1 MNRDTI
7 RTVRGLLDY
16 AAETFGDRPFIKY
29 VSDGE
34 ICERSFTELRTH
46 SLAFCR
52 MLRAN
57 YPAGAHLAFVSKTSY
72 EYVVALCG
80 GFAGGYVLIPAAPE
94 ITAADGLALFRDAD
108 ADALLY
114 ESEFAPKAAEIAA
127 AEPRIRHTMN
137 LGDRADFE
145 RIYAEYGDD
154 SPYASLSDTEIDPY
168 ATAVLIY
175 TSGTTGEQKGVML
188 SNFALLE
195 NVMYKAF
202 YKGTEREDDVRLSV
216 LPLHHV
222 FCFVSDFLSSVKM
235 GNTLCLNGN
244 MRELFPNLKRFRPT
258 AMRVVPM
265 IAAAMLA
272 RIRAVH
278 AKNPELSPAE
288 AAAEVTGGRLVWML
302 CGGAYLAPE
311 IPRAFEEYGIHL
323 RQGYGMSEAGCKVSV
338 PDEAVSMDSVGRVMS
353 SCRVRIRDGEV
364 QVLTPCRMLGYYKK
378 PELTAA
384 AFTADGWLKTGDL
397 GRLTEYG
404 ELFITGRVKNLI
416 VLANGENVS
425 PEGIEARLREDP
437 LVAEALV
444 YAKNGMIAAE
454 IFPDAEYAAAN
465 GIADVRAALEKTVD
479 AVNLNA
485 RPSHTVAEFTVRTA
499 PLEKTSTGKVKRP
512 ANTL

>member
-1 MNRDTI
+1 MERDNI

-34 ICERSFTELRTH
+34 IYERSFAELRAH

-154 SPYASLSDTEIDPY
+154 SPYAPLSDAEIDPY

-188 SNFALLE
+188 SNFALME
-195 NVMYKAF
+195 NVMYKA
-202 YKGTEREDDVRLSV
+202 YYAGTEREDDVRLSV
-216 LPLHHV
+216 LPMHHV
-222 FCFVSDFLSSVKM
+222 FCFVSDFLSSLKM
-235 GNTLCLNGN
+235 GNTLCLNGQ
-244 MRELFPNLKRFRPT
+244 MRDLFANLLRYRPT

-265 IAAAMLA
+265 IAGAMLG

-278 AKNPELSPAE
+278 AKNPALSPEE
-288 AAAEVTGGRLVWML
+288 AAAKVTGGRLRWML
-302 CGGAYLAPE
+302 CGGAYLDPKIPE
-311 IPRAFEEYGIHL
+311 GFEEYGVHL

-338 PDEAVSMDSVGRVMS
+338 PDAEVSMASVGRVMNN
-353 SCRVRIRDGEV
+353 CRVRIRGGEV
-364 QVLTPCRMLGYYKK
+364 QVLTPCRMIGYYKR
-378 PELTAA
+378 PEATAA
-384 AFTADGWLKTGDL
+384 AFTEDGWLKTGDI
-397 GRLTEYG
+397 GELTEYG

-416 VLANGENVS
+416 ILSNGENVS
-425 PEGIEARLREDP
+425 PEGIENRLRLEP

-444 YAKNGMIAAE
+444 YAVGDRIVAE
-454 IFPDAEYAAAN
+454 IYPDAEYAAAN
-465 GIADVRAALEKTVD
+465 GITDIRASLDAAVD
-479 AVNLNA
+479 RVNASA
-485 RPSHTVAEFTVRTA
+485 RPSHTIAELIVRSE
-499 PLEKTSTGKVKRP
+499 PLEKTSTGKIKRK
-512 ANTL
+512 